1 MAHFYKITFAELKIS
16 PPTFPVFLEIE
27 KPEDLRDTL
36 IDYVAQGNFAELDY
50 ESEEITKEQY
60 EDEN

>member
-1 MAHFYKITFAELKIS
+1 M
-16 PPTFPVFLEIE
+16 PPTFPVFLEVE

-36 IDYVAQGNFAELDY
+36 IDYVSQGNFAELDY
-50 ESEEITKEQY
+50 KFEEITKEQY